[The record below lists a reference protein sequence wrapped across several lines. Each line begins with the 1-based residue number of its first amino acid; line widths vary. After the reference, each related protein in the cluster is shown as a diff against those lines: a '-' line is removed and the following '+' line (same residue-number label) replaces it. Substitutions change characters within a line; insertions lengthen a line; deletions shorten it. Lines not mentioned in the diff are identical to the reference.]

1 MEEPVVTLSMIITRG
16 VAEIEHTHGCDER
29 DRTNLR
35 VHVVRIGPCGACS
48 SMIQEL
54 CEKRDVLCGQLVAC
68 TDFRIDNPELRSSK
82 RSSVVGTT
90 RTRGSTSSPER
101 RSWYALA
108 CVTYD
113 GMSVGTSPVE
123 IGV

>member
-1 MEEPVVTLSMIITRG
+1 MDSTCVGLGGQESLEHSNFYMQIRIRSYEALVEEPVVTLSMIITRG

-54 CEKRDVLCGQLVAC
+54 CEKRDVLKAGDGVEGAEEDAPSGM
-68 TDFRIDNPELRSSK
+68 T
-82 RSSVVGTT
+82 SVI
-90 RTRGSTSSPER
+90 RGSAHMGS
-101 RSWYALA
+101 
-108 CVTYD
+108 
-113 GMSVGTSPVE
+113 
-123 IGV
+123 